1 MKINLILSIKREL
14 HHALPISPSR
24 QKACEK
30 ALKIIYCSQPFS
42 FPLFPTLAIEA
53 RKKKVFL
60 VRGRK
65 GSKTF
70 RKPAN
75 SHAWLI
81 ERFQIV
87 NSQKYRFVP
96 VFVFHL
102 RLFARHAQSFSLEG
116 LSRANETRRGREK
129 NISSIRVYQDFAF
142 LNKREKKS
150 T

>member
-1 MKINLILSIKREL
+1 MREGIKNNL
-14 HHALPISPSR
+14 
-24 QKACEK
+24 
-30 ALKIIYCSQPFS
+30 S
-42 FPLFPTLAIEA
+42 FTAVFFPTFPN
-53 RKKKVFL
+53 FL
-60 VRGRK
+60 HKSEKDVRGRK

-142 LNKREKKS
+142 LNKREKKIHLSVKRKRS
-150 T
+150 TESN